1 MGGNVI
7 ELPDDFIGKEDE
19 ARLESFGA
27 HLVGHGW
34 ATRWHWNR
42 DHGIDLAFEVFRG
55 GSNEELFLAIR
66 RDRAKD
72 VFYVCDAVGRRVEEG
87 KLEHVMAV
95 ADSMARTLKRSGPA

>member
-1 MGGNVI
+1 MPGKIVD
-7 ELPDDFIGKEDE
+7 LPDDFIGKEDE

-27 HLVGHGW
+27 HLIAHGW

-42 DHGIDLAFEVFRG
+42 DHGIDLAFELFRG
-55 GSNEELFLAIR
+55 GSDERLMLAIR

-72 VFYVCDAVGRRVEEG
+72 AFYVCDADGGRVDEG

-95 ADSMARTLKRSGPA
+95 ADSMARTARRSGPA